1 MPLPRS
7 IHQMA
12 EGVYVYT
19 WEAKPAVGHWV
30 IPSWPSIVDKKVTS
44 LSTVIII
51 IIVDSLNYGNNNR
64 RQDLRDRPMGYYPD
78 LIVLYF
84 LCAIFLYNSVIS
96 SSFWVITCSPVDKQV
111 SEILE
116 SLKAQL
122 STTIIFQIPAVRK
135 HFIFPYYRYLP
146 RQQS

>member
-1 MPLPRS
+1 MYLGS
-7 IHQMA
+7 KA
-12 EGVYVYT
+12 S
-19 WEAKPAVGHWV
+19 
-30 IPSWPSIVDKKVTS
+30 SWPLGYTKLTCCSIVDKKVTS

-96 SSFWVITCSPVDKQV
+96 SSF
-111 SEILE
+111 
-116 SLKAQL
+116 
-122 STTIIFQIPAVRK
+122 
-135 HFIFPYYRYLP
+135 
-146 RQQS
+146 